1 MPASLVSQA
10 VGKTSPSVVLAEIA
24 QTPASLPNKLWQLEG
39 ALEFELVDVT
49 AAGLHRLGGRAKLK
63 SVPVFV
69 IWTPYRNVYASISDL
84 RNNID
89 ELKNETAKTDAKI
102 DETKSELEAKID
114 QLEATIDQTKSEL
127 KTDIQTMQQ
136 KITAAIKT

>member
-1 MPASLVSQA
+1 M
-10 VGKTSPSVVLAEIA
+10 
-24 QTPASLPNKLWQLEG
+24 
-39 ALEFELVDVT
+39 
-49 AAGLHRLGGRAKLK
+49 
-63 SVPVFV
+63 

-89 ELKNETAKTDAKI
+89 ELKNETAKIDAKI